1 MKRCIKNKILLIR
14 DAQSNEERISKSLR
28 IEKNLLGLEE
38 FDKAKTVMFYISK
51 GSEVH
56 TKMMIKETIRREKKV
71 VVPVT
76 KLDQRE
82 LVVSELLDLD
92 ELKLGAFDV
101 PEPKNPKPF
110 PVDKID
116 LIVVPGIAFDK
127 RGNRLG
133 YGLGFYD
140 RFLCSLKEGATIL
153 ALAYDFQVLEEI
165 PNDHHDVP
173 ADIIIT
179 ESQIISPL
187 KRG

>member
-1 MKRCIKNKILLIR
+1 MKRDVKKKILLIR
-14 DAQSNEERISKSLR
+14 DVQSNEEIIFKSLQ
-28 IEKNLLGLEE
+28 IEKNLLDLEE

-56 TKMMIKETIRREKKV
+56 TRMMIKEAIRREKKV
-71 VVPVT
+71 VVPIT
-76 KLDQRE
+76 KLDKKE

-101 PEPKNPKPF
+101 PEPKNTKL
-110 PVDKID
+110 VSADKID
-116 LIVVPGIAFDK
+116 LIIVPGIAFDK
-127 RGNRLG
+127 MGNRLG

-140 RFLCSLKEGATIL
+140 RFLCSLKEGATIV
-153 ALAYDFQVLEEI
+153 ALAYDFQVLDEI

-173 ADIIIT
+173 ADTIIT
-179 ESQIISPL
+179 ESQIIRPL